1 MEGNDAAAVA
11 RARTGDREAFR
22 ELVERHSR
30 HIFRLAYRMT
40 GNEEDAE
47 DVVQETFLRAYR
59 GLPRFEAKASFST
72 WIHRIAS
79 NCAVDLM
86 RRRLPREAPLEI
98 ERADSDQP
106 LAFIETGASLS
117 APERRFFASDIRR
130 RVAQALG
137 SLSPMER
144 VAFVLRHFEGKP
156 IAEVAKAL
164 DVRAGAA
171 KNCVFRAVSKLRR
184 ELAAIGPETP

>member
-1 MEGNDAAAVA
+1 MEGSDAATVA
-11 RARTGDREAFR
+11 RARSGDREAFR

-30 HIFRLAYRMT
+30 RIFRLAYRMT

-59 GLPRFEAKASFST
+59 SLSRFAGNAEFGT
-72 WIHRIAS
+72 WLHRIAA
-79 NCAVDLM
+79 NCSVDLM
-86 RRRLPREAPLEI
+86 RRRAPRGPSLEDAEM
-98 ERADSDQP
+98 ERPSSFVESGAAFGGPESD
-106 LAFIETGASLS
+106 L
-117 APERRFFASDIRR
+117 FASDARR
-130 RVAQALG
+130 RVAASLQA
-137 SLSPMER
+137 LSPMER

-156 IAEVAKAL
+156 IAEIARAL
-164 DVRAGAA
+164 DVRVGAA